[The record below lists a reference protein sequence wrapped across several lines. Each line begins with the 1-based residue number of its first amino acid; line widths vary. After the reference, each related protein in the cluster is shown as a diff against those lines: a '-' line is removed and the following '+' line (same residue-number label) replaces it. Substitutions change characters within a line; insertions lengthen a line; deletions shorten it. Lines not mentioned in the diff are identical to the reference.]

1 MDKKDF
7 IAKKM
12 KILMGEGKYNKAQAF
27 AIANSY
33 AEKEYAQQGVQ
44 AFLETGIP
52 YDPNYVMPTTFK
64 QNIQNP
70 QFSLPSLPSTEPK
83 GNYID
88 INDNE
93 PMVSDMS
100 VFTSPEQ
107 RQRMYENKVVNTT
120 FNNYDEN
127 GNAIDT
133 NLQQPIYN
141 TRYNIANPYGG
152 YSPELMAMKSGQLF
166 GSGNAVLGTLAG
178 AGSLLGFG
186 RNFMTGFATS
196 KENNRVRNEYFDNAF
211 SEKPNYSY
219 YQQGGENK
227 ITNADFLTGQYA
239 TDEGRGNVNVEGGEY
254 LNRQGNVQE
263 VVGEPHIKNGKKA
276 DGVDVN
282 LQNGDKVLS
291 NYTKIPAKNVKE
303 LKERYNLS
311 LKKGATFAD
320 AQKAFDKK
328 LGIKKVTEE
337 LSDYIEQF
345 GKNEAVKDETT
356 KRLNASVLAK
366 EIEEYKGKL
375 EELKQPQSM
384 FFDNLFSIQESLPK
398 IGGGKQ
404 LLDKNGKPLEEESE
418 DVAQQ
423 GGQQDQMQQLYQAV
437 AQMLQQGVSPEQIA
451 QELVNQG
458 VPQEVVGQ
466 IIQEVANQL
475 QGQSPQEEQMEGQM
489 SNEQEEADEEVMMA
503 QQGIRVASK
512 FENPSLFTKQD
523 PTTEEWQT
531 FGELLKSNPNEVL
544 NEIKRVHP
552 ELYNKYF
559 KDNKVPSYD
568 KIRNFQEDVNKKYED
583 IRQDYIKVYGENSKQ
598 VKELD
603 TYIEADKFLP
613 ENRQYDEKQDRIVN
627 KEVRGIDSF
636 LGNWTSTRPNFAINV
651 LPKEELEK
659 VRKEGVNTAWE
670 LRQKFPE
677 IYNKYVGDKKLTSDF
692 WLEEIP
698 EITPTKTDTTNDNDF
713 EKKPQI
719 PIDRVQTVT
728 PWLPQA
734 LRLPPSS
741 LDPLAKEQVSLP
753 RLEPIK
759 LTTEPML
766 AEQERQRQTDVSR
779 IQSSGLTS
787 QQQEALL
794 ASGLSASQIAS
805 NDAIAKVEM
814 ANQQNQYQV
823 DQFNAGQIAKEDITN
838 AQFRQD
844 YQNKVL
850 GSLNAYERDL
860 RNFYTEDYLDR
871 TQKFKDIENLN
882 LLNAKNDQ
890 YQYVPGQNVIFLGN
904 RSVDH
909 STPKLNKAIEDLTA
923 EEQNIFKEE
932 FTKTG
937 DYNKAF
943 IKAKQKYGM

>member
-88 INDNE
+88 INNNE

-100 VFTSPEQ
+100 IFTSPEQ
-107 RQRMYENKVVNTT
+107 RQRMYENKVVNTA

-186 RNFMTGFATS
+186 RNFMTGLATA
-196 KENNRVRNEYFDNAF
+196 KENKRVKNEYLDKVF
-211 SEKPNYSY
+211 SENTNYSY

-239 TDEGRGNVNVEGGEY
+239 TDEGKGNINVENGEY

-291 NYTKIPAKNVKE
+291 NYTKIPAKNIKE

-404 LLDKNGKPLEEESE
+404 LLDKNGKPIEEESE

-423 GGQQDQMQQLYQAV
+423 GGQQDQIQQLYQAV
-437 AQMLQQGVSPEQIA
+437 AKMIQQGVSPEQIA

-489 SNEQEEADEEVMMA
+489 SNEQEETDEEVMMA
-503 QQGIRVASK
+503 QQGFSFSTKYTPKIIGYDVEGNAILETDKLNDVELMQPYTGKGYGAKMSDVQKTIDLHKWYFDTDEKKKAFIEASK
-512 FENPSLFTKQD
+512 KE
-523 PTTEEWQT
+523 
-531 FGELLKSNPNEVL
+531 GEQP
-544 NEIKRVHP
+544 EIKA
-552 ELYNKYF
+552 
-559 KDNKVPSYD
+559 
-568 KIRNFQEDVNKKYED
+568 FQEAYNEEIKKRAKSAGVPDSEIEGVIKD
-583 IRQDYIKVYGENSKQ
+583 IGFTGSGVQQFDGKFGAFTSSRPLFSFSKKDGEIKVDI
-598 VKELD
+598 KEP
-603 TYIEADKFLP
+603 I
-613 ENRQYDEKQDRIVN
+613 
-627 KEVRGIDSF
+627 
-636 LGNWTSTRPNFAINV
+636 ST
-651 LPKEELEK
+651 
-659 VRKEGVNTAWE
+659 
-670 LRQKFPE
+670 
-677 IYNKYVGDKKLTSDF
+677 
-692 WLEEIP
+692 
-698 EITPTKTDTTNDNDF
+698 DF
-713 EKKPQI
+713 EKKPQV
-719 PIDRVQTVT
+719 PIDRVQIVA

-779 IQSSGLTS
+779 IQSSGLTP

-794 ASGLSASQIAS
+794 SSGLSASQIAS

-814 ANQQNQYQV
+814 ANQQNQNQT

-844 YQNKVL
+844 YQNKIL

-871 TQKFKDIENLN
+871 VQKFKDIENLN

-890 YQYVPGQNVIFLGN
+890 YQYIPGQSVIFLGN
-904 RSVDH
+904 KSVDY
-909 STPKLNKAIEDLTA
+909 STPKLNKAIEGLTA

>member
-64 QNIQNP
+64 QNIQSP

-88 INDNE
+88 INNNE

-186 RNFMTGFATS
+186 RNFMTGLATA
-196 KENNRVRNEYFDNAF
+196 KENKRVKNEYLDKVF
-211 SEKPNYSY
+211 SENTNYSY

-227 ITNADFLTGQYA
+227 ITNADFLTGQFA
-239 TDEGRGNVNVEGGEY
+239 TDEGKGNINVENGEY

-291 NYTKIPAKNVKE
+291 NYTKIPAKNIKE

-404 LLDKNGKPLEEESE
+404 LLDKNGKPLEEEPE

-423 GGQQDQMQQLYQAV
+423 GGQQDQKQQ
-437 AQMLQQGVSPEQIA
+437 
-451 QELVNQG
+451 
-458 VPQEVVGQ
+458 
-466 IIQEVANQL
+466 
-475 QGQSPQEEQMEGQM
+475 
-489 SNEQEEADEEVMMA
+489 
-503 QQGIRVASK
+503 
-512 FENPSLFTKQD
+512 
-523 PTTEEWQT
+523 
-531 FGELLKSNPNEVL
+531 
-544 NEIKRVHP
+544 
-552 ELYNKYF
+552 
-559 KDNKVPSYD
+559 
-568 KIRNFQEDVNKKYED
+568 
-583 IRQDYIKVYGENSKQ
+583 
-598 VKELD
+598 
-603 TYIEADKFLP
+603 
-613 ENRQYDEKQDRIVN
+613 
-627 KEVRGIDSF
+627 
-636 LGNWTSTRPNFAINV
+636 
-651 LPKEELEK
+651 
-659 VRKEGVNTAWE
+659 
-670 LRQKFPE
+670 
-677 IYNKYVGDKKLTSDF
+677 
-692 WLEEIP
+692 
-698 EITPTKTDTTNDNDF
+698 
-713 EKKPQI
+713 
-719 PIDRVQTVT
+719 
-728 PWLPQA
+728 
-734 LRLPPSS
+734 
-741 LDPLAKEQVSLP
+741 
-753 RLEPIK
+753 
-759 LTTEPML
+759 
-766 AEQERQRQTDVSR
+766 
-779 IQSSGLTS
+779 
-787 QQQEALL
+787 
-794 ASGLSASQIAS
+794 
-805 NDAIAKVEM
+805 
-814 ANQQNQYQV
+814 
-823 DQFNAGQIAKEDITN
+823 
-838 AQFRQD
+838 
-844 YQNKVL
+844 
-850 GSLNAYERDL
+850 
-860 RNFYTEDYLDR
+860 
-871 TQKFKDIENLN
+871 
-882 LLNAKNDQ
+882 
-890 YQYVPGQNVIFLGN
+890 
-904 RSVDH
+904 
-909 STPKLNKAIEDLTA
+909 
-923 EEQNIFKEE
+923 
-932 FTKTG
+932 
-937 DYNKAF
+937 
-943 IKAKQKYGM
+943 

>member
-88 INDNE
+88 INNNE

-186 RNFMTGFATS
+186 RNFMTGLATA
-196 KENNRVRNEYFDNAF
+196 KENKRVKNEYLDKVF
-211 SEKPNYSY
+211 SENTNYSY

-239 TDEGRGNVNVEGGEY
+239 TDEGKGNINVENGEY

-291 NYTKIPAKNVKE
+291 NYTKIPAKNIKE

-384 FFDNLFSIQESLPK
+384 FFDNLFSMQESLPK

-404 LLDKNGKPLEEESE
+404 LLDKNGKPIEEESE

-437 AQMLQQGVSPEQIA
+437 AKMIQQGIPPEQIA
-451 QELVNQG
+451 QELINQG

-489 SNEQEEADEEVMMA
+489 SNEQEETDEEVMMA
-503 QQGIRVASK
+503 QQGFSFSTKYTPKIIGYDVEGNAILETDKLNDVELMQPYTGKGYGAKMSDVQKTIDLHKWYFDTDEKKKAFIEASK
-512 FENPSLFTKQD
+512 KE
-523 PTTEEWQT
+523 
-531 FGELLKSNPNEVL
+531 GEQP
-544 NEIKRVHP
+544 EIKA
-552 ELYNKYF
+552 
-559 KDNKVPSYD
+559 
-568 KIRNFQEDVNKKYED
+568 FQEAYNEEIKKRAKSAGVPDSEIEGVIKD
-583 IRQDYIKVYGENSKQ
+583 IGFTGSGVQQFDGKFGAFTSSRPLFSFSKKDGEIKVDI
-598 VKELD
+598 KEP
-603 TYIEADKFLP
+603 I
-613 ENRQYDEKQDRIVN
+613 
-627 KEVRGIDSF
+627 
-636 LGNWTSTRPNFAINV
+636 ST
-651 LPKEELEK
+651 
-659 VRKEGVNTAWE
+659 
-670 LRQKFPE
+670 
-677 IYNKYVGDKKLTSDF
+677 
-692 WLEEIP
+692 
-698 EITPTKTDTTNDNDF
+698 DF
-713 EKKPQI
+713 EKKPQV

-779 IQSSGLTS
+779 IQSSGLTP

-794 ASGLSASQIAS
+794 ASGLSASQMAS

-871 TQKFKDIENLN
+871 VQKFKDIENLN

-890 YQYVPGQNVIFLGN
+890 YQYVPGQSVIFLGN
-904 RSVDH
+904 RSVDY
-909 STPKLNKAIEDLTA
+909 STPKLNNAIEGLTA

-943 IKAKQKYGM
+943 VKAKQKYGM